1 MNKIRIL
8 PDYLANQIAAGE
20 VIERPASVI
29 KELLENCIDADAENI
44 TIIAENGGIDR
55 ISITD
60 DGCGI
65 DKDDLLNALKRHA
78 TSKIAETEDL
88 FSINSF
94 GFRGEALPSIASIS
108 KFTLTS
114 RTADSENAWSV
125 ETAGAREFD
134 LKPASHKVGTTV
146 QVCDL
151 FFNTPARR
159 KFLKST
165 RSEQSAIQDVVVRTA
180 IANPTISFKLII
192 DGVEKVNFSKTN
204 GNELEDYL
212 PRLGQLLGKDFV
224 SSAVA
229 VEGIRDRM
237 QIFGYTTLPTHN
249 LGTNTKQYMFVNGRP
264 VKDRLMLAA
273 LRQAYH
279 DRLARNRHPICVLF
293 VDLPARHIDV
303 NVHPAKAEIRFKDE
317 REVFSLIYNSVKKI
331 LDEHSKETT
340 SAATNE
346 ALSYF
351 KPQTEVRPQ
360 PEYVANDLWQA
371 TSNVESKATIDNQT
385 SGMQIISESAVGHS
399 FNTLDMKPEMT
410 QSVIDFQ
417 APLTPAP
424 SAHVIDEDKQI
435 LSKQDFIN
443 YPLGAAVAQ
452 VHNTFIVSQTTDG
465 LILLDQHAGHERMV
479 YEKLKSDIL
488 TKQVEVQRLL
498 IPEIIEMGEYD
509 VDLITAAQEELERFG
524 LEVEGFGPTAVAVRG
539 TPALMGKMSTK
550 QLVLDLVEDL
560 REFKGVE
567 SLTSKLEHILATM
580 ACHGSI
586 RAGRKMTVEDM
597 NALLRQMEQVPNSAQ
612 CNHGRPTY
620 VKISMSDIEKLFDR

>member
-1 MNKIRIL
+1 MNKIKIL

-29 KELLENCIDADAENI
+29 KELLENCIDADAKNI
-44 TIIAENGGIDR
+44 TVIAENGGIDR

-60 DGCGI
+60 DGHGI

-78 TSKIAETEDL
+78 TSKISETEDL

-114 RTADSENAWSV
+114 RTSESENAWSV
-125 ETAGAREFD
+125 ETQGAREFD
-134 LKPASHKVGTTV
+134 LKPASHKIGTTV

-165 RSEQSAIQDVVVRTA
+165 RSEQSAIQDVVIRTA
-180 IANPTISFKLII
+180 IANPMVSFKLIL
-192 DGVEKVNFSKTN
+192 DGVEKVNFSRT
-204 GNELEDYL
+204 ESDLLEDYL

-229 VEGIRDRM
+229 VEGFRDKM

-249 LGTNTKQYMFVNGRP
+249 MGTNTKQYMFVNGRP

-273 LRQAYH
+273 LKQAYH

-293 VDLPARHIDV
+293 IDLPTRHIDV
-303 NVHPAKAEIRFKDE
+303 NVHPTKSEIRFKND
-317 REVFSLIYNSVKKI
+317 REVFSLIYNSVKTV
-331 LDEHSKETT
+331 LDANSKETT
-340 SAATNE
+340 ASATNE

-371 TSNVESKATIDNQT
+371 SANNLNNTNQNSTIAESSI
-385 SGMQIISESAVGHS
+385 GHS
-399 FNTLDMKPEMT
+399 FNSSSVDT
-410 QSVIDFQ
+410 QAGLNSFNFQ
-417 APLTPAP
+417 APVTPAP

-479 YEKLKSDIL
+479 YEKLKSHIM
-488 TKQVEVQRLL
+488 TKQVEVQSLL

-509 VDLITAAQEELERFG
+509 VDLIVNSQDELARFG

-539 TPALMGKMSTK
+539 TPALMGKMSAKT
-550 QLVLDLVEDL
+550 LILDLIEDL
-560 REFKGVE
+560 KEFKGVE
-567 SLTSKLEHILATM
+567 SLTSKLEYILATM

-620 VKISMSDIEKLFDR
+620 VKISMADIEKLFDR

>member
-1 MNKIRIL
+1 MNKIKVL

-44 TIIAENGGIDR
+44 TVIAENGGIDR

-65 DKDDLLNALKRHA
+65 AKEDLLNALKRHA
-78 TSKIAETEDL
+78 TSKIQETEDL

-114 RTADSENAWSV
+114 RTQEDENAWAV
-125 ETAGAREFD
+125 ETQGAREFD
-134 LKPASHKVGTTV
+134 LKPASHQKGTTV

-180 IANPTISFKLII
+180 IANPTVSFKLIL
-192 DGVEKVNFSKTN
+192 DGVEKVNFSRTN
-204 GNELEDYL
+204 GDELEDYL

-224 SSAVA
+224 KSAVA
-229 VEGIRDRM
+229 VEGVRDRM

-273 LRQAYH
+273 LKQAYH
-279 DRLARNRHPICVLF
+279 DRLAKNRHPICVLF
-293 VDLPARHIDV
+293 VDLPPRHIDV
-303 NVHPAKAEIRFKDE
+303 NVHPAKAEIRFKND
-317 REVFSLIYNSVKKI
+317 REVFSLIYNSVKNI

-340 SAATNE
+340 SSATTE
-346 ALSYF
+346 ALGYF

-360 PEYVANDLWQA
+360 PEFIANDLWQA
-371 TSNVESKATIDNQT
+371 SANAQADSGSMQTLSETKPGNQFTIIQPSQSQVQES
-385 SGMQIISESAVGHS
+385 IS
-399 FNTLDMKPEMT
+399 
-410 QSVIDFQ
+410 FQ
-417 APLTPAP
+417 APVTPAP
-424 SAHVIDEDKQI
+424 SAHVIDEEKQI
-435 LSKQDFIN
+435 LSKQDYLN

-452 VHNTFIVSQTTDG
+452 VHNTFIVAQTTDG
-465 LILLDQHAGHERMV
+465 LILVDQHAGHERMV
-479 YEKLKSDIL
+479 YEKLKSQIM
-488 TKQVEVQRLL
+488 TKQVEIQSLL
-498 IPEIIEMGEYD
+498 IPEIVEMSEYD
-509 VDLITAAQEELERFG
+509 VDQIMQAQTELERFG
-524 LEVEGFGPTAVAVRG
+524 LEIESFGPTAIAVRG

-550 QLVLDLVEDL
+550 ELVLDLVEDL
-560 REFKGVE
+560 KDMKGPE
-567 SLTSKLEHILATM
+567 SLTAKLEHILATM

-586 RAGRKMTVEDM
+586 RSGRKMTVEDM

-620 VKISMSDIEKLFDR
+620 VKISLADMEKLFDR

>member
-29 KELLENCIDADAENI
+29 KELLENCVDADAQNI
-44 TIIAENGGIDR
+44 TVIAENGGIDR

-65 DKDDLLNALKRHA
+65 AQEDLLNALKRHA
-78 TSKIAETEDL
+78 TSKIENTEDL

-114 RTADSENAWSV
+114 RTAESDNAWAV
-125 ETAGAREFD
+125 VTEGAREFD
-134 LKPASHKVGTTV
+134 LKPASHQVGTTV

-159 KFLKST
+159 KFMKST
-165 RSEQSAIQDVVVRTA
+165 RSEQSAIQDVVIRTA
-180 IANPTISFKLII
+180 IANPLISFKLII
-192 DGVEKVNFSKTN
+192 DGVEKVNFSRSM
-204 GNELEDYL
+204 GDDLEDYL

-224 SSAVA
+224 KSAVA

-273 LRQAYH
+273 LKQAYH

-293 VDLPARHIDV
+293 VDLPPRQIDV
-303 NVHPAKAEIRFKDE
+303 NVHPAKAEIRFKND
-317 REVFSLIYNSVKKI
+317 REVFSLIYNSVKTI

-340 SAATNE
+340 TAATNE

-351 KPQTEVRPQ
+351 KPQTQVRPQ
-360 PEYVANDLWQA
+360 SEYVANDLWQA
-371 TSNVESKATIDNQT
+371 SANASNMQQLSESKLGNN
-385 SGMQIISESAVGHS
+385 
-399 FNTLDMKPEMT
+399 FNTINNQDAGLA
-410 QSVIDFQ
+410 SFDFQ
-417 APLTPAP
+417 APITPAP
-424 SAHVIDEDKQI
+424 AAHVVDEEKQI
-435 LSKQDFIN
+435 LSKQDFLN

-479 YEKLKSDIL
+479 YEKLKADIM
-488 TKQVEVQRLL
+488 TKQVEVQSLL
-498 IPEIIEMGEYD
+498 IPEIIEMSEFD
-509 VDLITAAQEELERFG
+509 VDLIVNAQEELAKFG

-539 TPALMGKMSTK
+539 TPALMGKMSAK
-550 QLVLDLVEDL
+550 ELILDLVEDL
-560 REFKGVE
+560 KELKGID

-586 RAGRKMTVEDM
+586 RSGRKMTVEDM

-620 VKISMSDIEKLFDR
+620 VKISMTDIEKLFDR

>member
-1 MNKIRIL
+1 MNKIRVL

-29 KELLENCIDADAENI
+29 KELLENCVDADATQI
-44 TIIAENGGIDR
+44 TVIAENGGIDR

-65 DKDDLLNALKRHA
+65 AQEDLLNALKRHA
-78 TSKIAETEDL
+78 TSKITSTEDL

-114 RTADSENAWSV
+114 RTEEDENAWAV
-125 ETAGAREFD
+125 ETAGAKEFD
-134 LKPASHKVGTTV
+134 LKPASHQKGTTV
-146 QVCDL
+146 EVCDL

-159 KFLKST
+159 KFLKSA
-165 RSEQSAIQDVVVRTA
+165 RSENSAIQDVVIRTA
-180 IANPTISFKLII
+180 IANPTISFKLIL
-192 DGVEKVNFSKTN
+192 DGVEKVNFSKTT
-204 GNELEDYL
+204 GAELEDYL

-224 SSAVA
+224 KSAVA
-229 VEGIRDRM
+229 VEGVRDRM

-273 LRQAYH
+273 LKQAYH
-279 DRLARNRHPICVLF
+279 DRLAKNRHPICVLF
-293 VDLPARHIDV
+293 VDLPPRHIDV
-303 NVHPAKAEIRFKDE
+303 NVHPAKAEIRFKND
-317 REVFSLIYNSVKKI
+317 REVFSLIYNSVKSI

-340 SAATNE
+340 SAATTE
-346 ALSYF
+346 AMSYF

-360 PEYVANDLWQA
+360 PEYIANDLWQA
-371 TSNVESKATIDNQT
+371 SAQSAKTE
-385 SGMQIISESAVGHS
+385 MISETSTGHN
-399 FNTLDMKPEMT
+399 FNMT
-410 QSVIDFQ
+410 QTAMDFQ
-417 APLTPAP
+417 APVTPAP
-424 SAHVIDEDKQI
+424 SAHVIDEEKQI

-479 YEKLKSDIL
+479 YEKLKSQIM
-488 TKQVEVQRLL
+488 TKQVEVQSLL
-498 IPEIIEMGEYD
+498 IPEIIELNEFD
-509 VDLITAAQEELERFG
+509 VELISNASEELARFG

-539 TPALMGKMSTK
+539 TPALMGNMSVKT
-550 QLVLDLVEDL
+550 LILDIVEDL
-560 REFKGVE
+560 KEFKGVD

-620 VKISMSDIEKLFDR
+620 VKISMPDIEKLFDR